1 MPSLAGS
8 AARPEFLNRIDELLI
23 FQALTEQEFKEI
35 VPLLS
40 TSHGVTLWGFMLKGT
55 LLELL
60 EKTLDL
66 SRLLTV
72 IMVNPAKPSKAIH
85 RFYPSSTV
93 LIC

>member
-40 TSHGVTLWGFMLKGT
+40 TSHGVTLGGFMLKGT
-55 LLELL
+55 LL